1 VRLAYGRRSGYA
13 PDRQESERTTMSQG
27 TDINRRMI
35 TLSIM
40 LATIIQALDGTIANV
55 ALPHMQGSL
64 SASQDQITWVLT
76 SFIVAAAITTPL
88 TGWLC
93 DRFGQKNVFLVSVAG
108 FTLASVLCG
117 LSGSLGE
124 IVAARLLQGIFGAAL
139 VPLSQ
144 AVLLDINTREQ
155 HGSAMAVW
163 GMGVMIGPILGPTL
177 GGWLTDSYNWR
188 WVFFINVPVG
198 SLAFYGIWKYIRP
211 VPAARR
217 MRFDMFGFATLSLAI
232 GALQMLLDRG
242 EGNDW
247 FASTETWVEAV
258 LLLVSFTYFIAHTV
272 LTPAGKAF
280 FDYRL
285 LKNRNYVTG
294 LLFIFIVGLVLFA
307 TRALTPGMLQGLM
320 NYPAAVSGL
329 VTAPSG
335 LGTMLA
341 MLVVGRMVGRVDLRL
356 ILTIGFSITAFSLW
370 QMSKYT
376 LVLSQSDIVW
386 PGVIQGIGLGLVF
399 VPLSA
404 ATFATLSP
412 QMRAEGTA
420 IYSLVRNIGSS
431 IGIALVQALLV
442 RNTQVVHASLVD
454 RLALANPALQ
464 DPTIAAT
471 FNMGSAAGLAAL
483 NAEITRQAAMV
494 AYIDDFWLML
504 LLTLLVIP
512 MVLLIKPPGK
522 RAPVAVDHAAIE

>member
-1 VRLAYGRRSGYA
+1 
-13 PDRQESERTTMSQG
+13 MSADTG
-27 TDINRRMI
+27 INRRMI
-35 TLSIM
+35 TVSIM

-76 SFIVAAAITTPL
+76 SFIVAAAIATPL

-93 DRFGQKNVFLVSVAG
+93 DRFGQKNVFLASVAG
-108 FTLASVLCG
+108 FTIASVLCG
-117 LSGSLGE
+117 LSSSLTE
-124 IVAARLLQGIFGAAL
+124 IVVARLLQGVFGAAL

-144 AVLLDINTREQ
+144 ATLLDINPREK

-198 SLAFYGIWKYIRP
+198 ALAFYGIWRYIRP
-211 VPAARR
+211 VAAPRK
-217 MRFDMFGFATLSLAI
+217 MRFDAFGFLTLSLAI

-242 EGNDW
+242 EQNDW
-247 FASTETWVEAV
+247 FASTETWVEAI
-258 LLLVSFTYFIAHTV
+258 LLAISFAWFVGHT
-272 LTPAGKAF
+272 LTTPPGKSF

-285 LKNRNYVTG
+285 LKNANYVSG

-307 TRALTPGMLQGLM
+307 TRALTPTMLQGLM
-320 NYPAAVSGL
+320 GYPAAVAGL

-335 LGTMLA
+335 LGTMVA
-341 MLVVGRMVGRVDLRL
+341 MMVVGRLVGRFDLRL
-356 ILTIGFSITAFSLW
+356 LLGTGFAITAFSLW
-370 QMSKYT
+370 QMSQYT

-386 PGVIQGIGLGLVF
+386 PGVIQGLGLGLVF

-412 QMRAEGTA
+412 EMRAEGTA

-431 IGIALVQALLV
+431 IGIALVQTLLV
-442 RNTQVVHASLVD
+442 RNTQAMHASLVEKVNIT
-454 RLALANPALQ
+454 NPALLNNV
-464 DPTIAAT
+464 AT
-471 FNMGSAAGLAAL
+471 PDAAL
-483 NAEITRQAAMV
+483 ALNNEITRQASMI
-494 AYIDDFWLML
+494 AYVNDFWLMT
-504 LLTLLVIP
+504 LLTLAVIP
-512 MVLLIKPPGK
+512 LLLLVRPPAK
-522 RAPVAVDHAAIE
+522 QSAPGVDHAAME

>member
-1 VRLAYGRRSGYA
+1 MSAATASA
-13 PDRQESERTTMSQG
+13 PVAGGE
-27 TDINRRMI
+27 INRRMI
-35 TLSIM
+35 TISIM

-76 SFIVAAAITTPL
+76 SFIVAAAIATPL

-93 DRFGQKNVFLVSVAG
+93 DRFGQKHIFLTSVAG
-108 FTLASVLCG
+108 FTAASVLCG
-117 LSGSLGE
+117 LSGSLAQ

-144 AVLLDINTREQ
+144 ATLLDINPREK

-188 WVFFINVPVG
+188 WVFFINIPIGAV
-198 SLAFYGIWKYIRP
+198 AFYGIWRYIRP
-211 VPAARR
+211 VAAPRK
-217 MRFDMFGFATLSLAI
+217 MNFDAFGFATLSLAI

-242 EGNDW
+242 EQNDW
-247 FASTETWVEAV
+247 FAATETWIEVIILA
-258 LLLVSFTYFIAHTV
+258 LSFAYFVAHTA
-272 LTPAGKAF
+272 LRPAGKSF

-285 LKNRNYVTG
+285 LRNANYVSG

-307 TRALTPGMLQGLM
+307 TRALTPTMLQGLM
-320 NYPAAVSGL
+320 GYPAKIAGL

-335 LGTMLA
+335 IGTMIA
-341 MLVVGRMVGRVDLRL
+341 MMFVGRLVGKVDLRL
-356 ILTIGFSITAFSLW
+356 LLGIGFAITAFSLW
-370 QMSKYT
+370 QMTRYT

-386 PGVIQGIGLGLVF
+386 PGVIQGLGLGLVF

-412 QMRAEGTA
+412 EMRAEGTA
-420 IYSLVRNIGSS
+420 IYSLIRNIGSS
-431 IGIALVQALLV
+431 IGIALVQTLLV
-442 RNTQVVHASLVD
+442 RNTQTVHASLVEHVTTT
-454 RLALANPALQ
+454 NPALLDNLATPQ
-464 DPTIAAT
+464 AA
-471 FNMGSAAGLAAL
+471 AAL
-483 NAEITRQAAMV
+483 NNEITRQASMISYV
-494 AYIDDFWLML
+494 DDFWLMMILTLCVLPL
-504 LLTLLVIP
+504 LLLV
-512 MVLLIKPPGK
+512 KPPAK
-522 RAPVAVDHAAIE
+522 TAAPVVDHAAMD